1 MGIWKQVPIF
11 LNITGMRELFKQWIA
26 DGNVIKFNDGY
37 GTQDALYRNRLK
49 DKKELYKYFKK
60 EFGN

>member
-1 MGIWKQVPIF
+1 
-11 LNITGMRELFKQWIA
+11 MRELFKQWIA

-60 EFGN
+60 EFGS